1 MDNKEIIKIDLNKIT
16 PNRYQPR
23 EIFKDKSLVEL
34 RDSIKSYGIIQP
46 ISLRKLN
53 EESYEIVAGERR
65 FKAAKMA
72 GLDEIPSIVVDIEEN
87 DSANIALIE
96 NIQREDLNFI
106 EEARAYQ
113 QIMIKFGITQE
124 ELSQKIGKSQ
134 STIANKVRI
143 LKLPPVIK
151 EKLLT
156 NDLTERHGRALL
168 KIEDESIQEEIL
180 NKVIEKNLNVK
191 DTEKLIK
198 SVKEKIDKE
207 EKPTKQNIRN
217 FINYKIYINTIKNA
231 YNEILKT
238 GIKAKFEEKEKDD
251 YIEVKVKIPK
261 NNL

>member
-1 MDNKEIIKIDLNKIT
+1 MNNKEIIKIDLHKIR

-23 EIFKDKSLVEL
+23 EIFKDKSLLEL
-34 RDSIKSYGIIQP
+34 KNSIKSYGIIQP
-46 ISLRKLN
+46 ISLRKLGDDN
-53 EESYEIVAGERR
+53 YEIVAGERR

-72 GLDEIPSIVVDIEEN
+72 GLGQIPSIIVDIEEN

-113 QIMIKFGITQE
+113 QIMKKFGITQE
-124 ELSQKIGKSQ
+124 QLSQKIGKSQ

-143 LKLPPVIK
+143 LKLPVIIK
-151 EKLLT
+151 EKLLS

-198 SVKEKIDKE
+198 SVKEKINKE
-207 EKPTKQNIRN
+207 EKPSKQNIRN

-261 NNL
+261 KNL

>member
-1 MDNKEIIKIDLNKIT
+1 MNNKEIIKIDLHKIR

-23 EIFKDKSLVEL
+23 EIFKDKSLLEL
-34 RDSIKSYGIIQP
+34 KNSIKSYGIIQP
-46 ISLRKLN
+46 ISLRKLGDDN
-53 EESYEIVAGERR
+53 YEIVAGERR

-72 GLDEIPSIVVDIEEN
+72 GLGQIPSIIVDIEEN

-113 QIMIKFGITQE
+113 QIMKKFGITQE
-124 ELSQKIGKSQ
+124 QLSQKIGKSQ

-143 LKLPPVIK
+143 LKLPVIIK
-151 EKLLT
+151 EKLLS

-198 SVKEKIDKE
+198 SVKEKINKE
-207 EKPTKQNIRN
+207 EKPSKQNIRN

>member
-1 MDNKEIIKIDLNKIT
+1 MNNKEIIKIDLHKIR

-23 EIFKDKSLVEL
+23 EIFKDKSLLEL
-34 RDSIKSYGIIQP
+34 KNSIKSYGIIQP
-46 ISLRKLN
+46 ISLRKLGDDN
-53 EESYEIVAGERR
+53 YEIVAGERR

-72 GLDEIPSIVVDIEEN
+72 GLGQIPSIIVDIEEN

-113 QIMIKFGITQE
+113 QIMKKFGITQE
-124 ELSQKIGKSQ
+124 QLSQKIGKSQ

-143 LKLPPVIK
+143 LKLPVIIK
-151 EKLLT
+151 EKLLS
-156 NDLTERHGRALL
+156 NDLTERHGRAML

-198 SVKEKIDKE
+198 SVKEKINKE
-207 EKPTKQNIRN
+207 EKPSKQNIRN
-217 FINYKIYINTIKNA
+217 FINNKIYINTIKNA

>member
-1 MDNKEIIKIDLNKIT
+1 MNNKEIIKIDLHKIR

-23 EIFKDKSLVEL
+23 EIFKDKSLLEL
-34 RDSIKSYGIIQP
+34 KNSIKSYGIIQP
-46 ISLRKLN
+46 ISLRKLGDDN
-53 EESYEIVAGERR
+53 YEIVAGERR

-72 GLDEIPSIVVDIEEN
+72 GLGQIPSIIVDIEEN

-113 QIMIKFGITQE
+113 QIMKKFGITQE
-124 ELSQKIGKSQ
+124 QLSQKIGKSQ

-143 LKLPPVIK
+143 LKLPVIIK
-151 EKLLT
+151 EKLLS

-198 SVKEKIDKE
+198 SVKEKINKE
-207 EKPTKQNIRN
+207 EKPSKQNIRN

-231 YNEILKT
+231 YNEKLKT

>member
-1 MDNKEIIKIDLNKIT
+1 MNNKEIIKIDLHKIR

-23 EIFKDKSLVEL
+23 EIFKDKSLLEL
-34 RDSIKSYGIIQP
+34 KNSIKSYGIIQP
-46 ISLRKLN
+46 ISLRKLGDDN
-53 EESYEIVAGERR
+53 YEIVAGERR

-72 GLDEIPSIVVDIEEN
+72 GLGQIPSIIVDIEEN

-113 QIMIKFGITQE
+113 QIMKKFGITQE

-143 LKLPPVIK
+143 LKLPVIIK
-151 EKLLT
+151 EKLLS

-198 SVKEKIDKE
+198 SVKEKINKE
-207 EKPTKQNIRN
+207 EKPSKQNIRN

>member
-1 MDNKEIIKIDLNKIT
+1 MNSKEILKIDLEKIT

-23 EIFKDKSLVEL
+23 EIFRDETLLEL
-34 RDSIKSYGIIQP
+34 KDSIISYGIIQP
-46 ISLRKLN
+46 ISVRKLN
-53 EESYEIVAGERR
+53 EHNYEIVAGERR
-65 FKAAKMA
+65 YKAAKLA
-72 GLDEIPSIVVDIEEN
+72 GLKEIPSIVVEIEEK

-106 EEARAYQ
+106 EEAKAYA
-113 QIMIKFGITQE
+113 QIMKEFGITQE
-124 ELSQKIGKSQ
+124 ELAKKIGKNQ
-134 STIANKVRI
+134 STIANKIRI
-143 LKLPPVIK
+143 LKLPENIK

-168 KIEDESIQEEIL
+168 KIKDESIQEEII

-191 DTEKLIK
+191 DTERLIK
-198 SVKEKIDKE
+198 SVNEKIDKE
-207 EKPTKQNIRN
+207 EKPSKQNIRN

-231 YNEILKT
+231 YKEILKT
-238 GIKAKFEEKEKDD
+238 GIKAKFEEKEKED

>member
-1 MDNKEIIKIDLNKIT
+1 MNNKEIIKINLDKIT

-23 EIFKDKSLVEL
+23 EIFRDETLLEL
-34 RDSIKSYGIIQP
+34 KNSIISYGIIQP
-46 ISLRKLN
+46 ISVRKLKEN
-53 EESYEIVAGERR
+53 NYEIVAGERR
-65 FKAAKMA
+65 YKAAKLA
-72 GLDEIPSIVVDIEEN
+72 GLKEIPSIVVEIEEK

-106 EEARAYQ
+106 EEAKAYA
-113 QIMIKFGITQE
+113 QIMKEFEITQE
-124 ELSQKIGKSQ
+124 ELAKKIGKNQ
-134 STIANKVRI
+134 STIANKIRI
-143 LKLPPVIK
+143 LKLPDNIK

-168 KIEDESIQEEIL
+168 KIKEKIIQEEII

-198 SVKEKIDKE
+198 SVNEKIDKE
-207 EKPTKQNIRN
+207 ETPSKQNIRN

-231 YNEILKT
+231 YKEILKT

-251 YIEVKVKIPK
+251 YIEVRVKIPK

>member
-1 MDNKEIIKIDLNKIT
+1 MNNKEIVKIDLEKIT
-16 PNRYQPR
+16 PNKYQPR
-23 EIFKDKSLVEL
+23 EIFKDKALLEL
-34 RDSIKSYGIIQP
+34 KDSIKSYGIIQP
-46 ISLRKLN
+46 ISVRKLHSDN
-53 EESYEIVAGERR
+53 YEIIAGERR

-72 GLDEIPSIVVDIEEN
+72 GLTEIPSIVVEIEEK

-106 EEARAYQ
+106 EEAKAYN
-113 QIMIKFGITQE
+113 QIMKKFGLTQG
-124 ELSQKIGKSQ
+124 ELAKKIGKNQ

-143 LKLPPVIK
+143 LKLPKIIK

-168 KIEDESIQEEIL
+168 KINDEGIQEEII
-180 NKVIEKNLNVK
+180 NKIIEKNLNVK
-191 DTEKLIK
+191 DTERLIK
-198 SVKEKIDKE
+198 SVNEKINTE
-207 EKPTKQNIRN
+207 EKPNKQNIKN

-231 YNEILKT
+231 YKEIVKT
-238 GIKAKFEEKEKDD
+238 GINAKFEEKEKDN

>member
-1 MDNKEIIKIDLNKIT
+1 MDNKEIIKIDVEKII

-23 EIFKDKSLVEL
+23 EVFNMESLIEL
-34 RDSIKSYGIIQP
+34 KDSIDSYGIIQP
-46 ISLRKLN
+46 ISVRKL
-53 EESYEIVAGERR
+53 EDEKFEIIAGERR

-72 GLDEIPSIVVDIEEN
+72 GLTKIPSIVVEIEEN

-106 EEARAYQ
+106 EEAKAYS
-113 QIMIKFGITQE
+113 QIMEKFGLTQE
-124 ELSQKIGKSQ
+124 DLAGKIGKKQ
-134 STIANKVRI
+134 STIANKLRI
-143 LKLPPVIK
+143 LKLPESIK
-151 EKLLT
+151 DKLIA

-168 KIEDESIQEEIL
+168 KIKDEEVLEEVLYKI
-180 NKVIEKNLNVK
+180 IEKNLNVK
-191 DTEKLIK
+191 DTEKLID
-198 SVKEKIDKE
+198 SLKEKLKE
-207 EKPTKQNIRN
+207 DTKSSKQSIRN

-251 YIEVKVKIPK
+251 YIEVRVKIPK

>member
-1 MDNKEIIKIDLNKIT
+1 MNNKEIIKINLDKIT

-23 EIFKDKSLVEL
+23 EIFRDETLLEL
-34 RDSIKSYGIIQP
+34 KNSIISYGIIQP
-46 ISLRKLN
+46 ISVRKLKEN
-53 EESYEIVAGERR
+53 NYEIVAGERR
-65 FKAAKMA
+65 YKAAKLA
-72 GLDEIPSIVVDIEEN
+72 GLKEIPSIVVEIEEK

-106 EEARAYQ
+106 EEAKAYA
-113 QIMIKFGITQE
+113 QIMKEFEITQE
-124 ELSQKIGKSQ
+124 ELAKKIGKNQ
-134 STIANKVRI
+134 STIANKIRI
-143 LKLPPVIK
+143 LKLPDNIK

-168 KIEDESIQEEIL
+168 KIKEKIIQEEII

-198 SVKEKIDKE
+198 SVNEKIDKE
-207 EKPTKQNIRN
+207 ETPSKQNIRN

-231 YNEILKT
+231 YKEILKT